1 MADDKEIKEEFNDGY
16 FDESLIDP
24 RLRSDIAET
33 YGSEYQIESSA
44 PSLVPGP
51 TLFSSAALAPV
62 TATPLTPPQF
72 ELYDFNVDGIDMG
85 LERDAVLP
93 SSAYQSLDFI
103 VGSDDMVH
111 DETERLWLIG
121 VQAGIG
127 LGIVGARE
135 AVLNEM
141 TYENTVFSRPIQ
153 SYPSDP
159 SPYDM
164 RMYLGQ
170 RCMTG
175 FDLRVADRISKQFVA
190 NSLQLIDIIV
200 ENGLTACLPEY
211 GSPLP
216 GTFAFFT
223 DEDSA
228 RCHENSRNID
238 KALKLAGIQPQPKP
252 SVDSGVG
259 IEQPAPLTAS
269 FKGDSRF
276 IGGLDMTQ
284 LTGTAALVAN
294 AVNEKNRARYGSP
307 VTPNQQYMSRGSGPT
322 PYISHLTRD
331 CHPGNDHQDYKDKH
345 EDVYNC
351 QKMPNDKSE
360 TKTEA

>member
-1 MADDKEIKEEFNDGY
+1 MI
-16 FDESLIDP
+16 
-24 RLRSDIAET
+24 
-33 YGSEYQIESSA
+33 
-44 PSLVPGP
+44 
-51 TLFSSAALAPV
+51 
-62 TATPLTPPQF
+62 
-72 ELYDFNVDGIDMG
+72 
-85 LERDAVLP
+85 
-93 SSAYQSLDFI
+93 
-103 VGSDDMVH
+103 H

-127 LGIVGARE
+127 LGITGARE

-141 TYENTVFSRPIQ
+141 TYENTVFSRPMQ

-159 SPYDM
+159 PPYEM
-164 RMYLGQ
+164 RMYLG
-170 RCMTG
+170 RHCMAG
-175 FDLRVADRISKQFVA
+175 FDRRVADRIAKQFVA
-190 NSLQLIDIIV
+190 NSMELIDIIV

-238 KALKLAGIQPQPKP
+238 EALKLAGIQQPKP
-252 SVDSGVG
+252 GMDNGDDT
-259 IEQPAPLTAS
+259 EQLNPLTAS

-294 AVNEKNRARYGSP
+294 ALNEKNRAKYGSP
-307 VTPNQQYMSRGSGPT
+307 MMPSRQYISRGPA
-322 PYISHLTRD
+322 PAPCVSHLTED
-331 CHPGNDHQDYKDKH
+331 DHTGGDNQGYEVSHNAEPTDH
-345 EDVYNC
+345 R
-351 QKMPNDKSE
+351 
-360 TKTEA
+360 TEKLR

>member
-1 MADDKEIKEEFNDGY
+1 MADDKEVKEEFNAGY

-24 RLRSDIAET
+24 RLRSETAET
-33 YGSEYQIESSA
+33 HERQYWTKYPA
-44 PSLVPGP
+44 PGLVRGPPLVPAI
-51 TLFSSAALAPV
+51 S
-62 TATPLTPPQF
+62 TPLTPTQV
-72 ELYDFNVDGIDMG
+72 ERYCFNIDDMDMG
-85 LERDAVLP
+85 VERDAALP

-103 VGSDDMVH
+103 VGSDAMVH

-127 LGIVGARE
+127 LGITGARE

-141 TYENTVFSRPIQ
+141 MYENTVFSRPLQ
-153 SYPSDP
+153 SYPSDLP
-159 SPYDM
+159 PYEM
-164 RMYLGQ
+164 RMHLGR

-175 FDLRVADRISKQFVA
+175 FDLRVADRIAKQFVA
-190 NSLQLIDIIV
+190 NNLHLIDIIV

-228 RCHENSRNID
+228 RCHENSRSID
-238 KALKLAGIQPQPKP
+238 KALECGGIQLQPSF
-252 SVDSGVG
+252 SVDNG
-259 IEQPAPLTAS
+259 IGTEQPAPFTAS

-276 IGGLDMTQ
+276 IGGLDMTK

-294 AVNEKNRARYGSP
+294 AVNEKNRARYDGP
-307 VTPNQQYMSRGSGPT
+307 AMPNQQYMGRGPGPT
-322 PYISHLTRD
+322 PTVSPLTEDAHLSAQ
-331 CHPGNDHQDYKDKH
+331 PMNNHQGYKSQY
-345 EDVYNC
+345 EDIYNG
-351 QKMPNDKSE
+351 QKMPNDKP
-360 TKTEA
+360 EAEPEA

>member
-1 MADDKEIKEEFNDGY
+1 MADDQEIKEEPYNGY

-24 RLRSDIAET
+24 RLRPNIIAET
-33 YGSEYQIESSA
+33 YGKEYQTGSST
-44 PSLVPGP
+44 P
-51 TLFSSAALAPV
+51 TLSLGSTLVSDTGLAPIA
-62 TATPLTPPQF
+62 ATPLTPTQF
-72 ELYDFNVDGIDMG
+72 ELYDFNVDSIDMG
-85 LERDAVLP
+85 FEREAALP
-93 SSAYQSLDFI
+93 PSAYQSLDFI

-127 LGIVGARE
+127 LGITGARE

-159 SPYDM
+159 SPYEM

-170 RCMTG
+170 RCLTG
-175 FDLRVADRISKQFVA
+175 FDRRVADRIAKQFVA
-190 NSLQLIDIIV
+190 SSMDLIDIIV

-238 KALKLAGIQPQPKP
+238 EALKLAGIQPQPKP
-252 SVDSGVG
+252 NSMVNGDN
-259 IEQPAPLTAS
+259 IEQPTPLTAS
-269 FKGDSRF
+269 FEGDSRF

-294 AVNEKNRARYGSP
+294 ALNERNRAKYGSH
-307 VTPNQQYMSRGSGPT
+307 VTPNQQYTSRRPGLA
-322 PYISHLTRD
+322 PYVSHLTED
-331 CHPGNDHQDYKDKH
+331 GLMGNGNQGYENKHDNSPETIKDEH
-345 EDVYNC
+345 EA
-351 QKMPNDKSE
+351 E
-360 TKTEA
+360 TEA